1 MRRSIRLAQTTAL
14 AAVLALSGSGAA
26 KPLGAQESQIRT
38 FPAQQGSRV
47 EVSVTSSDIRVSVWQ
62 AAEIQVL
69 VVGADPQHFSLQQSG
84 AVVRVQDNRRWGWRD
99 ARLEIRVPSRIDLD
113 LQTRSGEIEVGG
125 DVIGNV
131 SIRTSAGDIR
141 VGGIQ
146 GRLYAA
152 TSGGDIEMGHLKG
165 NGDVKT
171 SGGDIDGRD
180 IEGDFEAK
188 TSGGRIRLG
197 DVSGS
202 LEAKTSGGGIEV
214 GAVGADADLKTSGGD
229 VEVRSVAERASLRTS
244 GGDIDL
250 SGSAGPTIARTSGGD
265 IELNRIQAPSEVRTA
280 GGDIEVGLVIEGN
293 PGGESRITTRG
304 GEIVL
309 RLQEG
314 ARATI
319 EARIEVKGRWERHQD
334 EYKIA
339 SDFEAVSKQRD
350 PKSGEVRARFEING
364 GGHRIVLETS
374 DGDITIRRG
383 RL

>member
-1 MRRSIRLAQTTAL
+1 MRRSIRLALTTVL
-14 AAVLALSGSGAA
+14 ASVLALGSAA
-26 KPLGAQESQIRT
+26 AAHPLGAQESQIRT
-38 FPAQQGSRV
+38 FPARQGSRV
-47 EVSVTSSDIRVSVWQ
+47 EVSVTSSEVRVTVWK
-62 AAEIQVL
+62 AAEIQVV
-69 VVGADPQHFSLQQSG
+69 VVGADPQHFSVQQTGS
-84 AVVRVQDNRRWGWRD
+84 VVRVQDNRRWGWRD

-113 LQTRSGEIEVGG
+113 LQTRSGEIEVRG

-141 VGGIQ
+141 VGSIE

-171 SGGDIDGRD
+171 SGGDIDCRD
-180 IEGDFEAK
+180 IEGNFEAK
-188 TSGGRIRLG
+188 TSGGHIRLG

-229 VEVRSVAERASLRTS
+229 VEVRSVAGRASLRTS
-244 GGDIDL
+244 GGDIVL
-250 SGSAGPTIARTSGGD
+250 SGSAGPTQARTSGGD
-265 IELNRIQAPSEVRTA
+265 VELNRIQAPSEVRTA
-280 GGDIEVGLVIEGN
+280 GGDIEVGLAIEGN
-293 PGGESRITTRG
+293 PAGESRIATRG

-309 RLQEG
+309 RLEEG
-314 ARATI
+314 TRATI
-319 EARIEVKGRWERHQD
+319 EARIEVKGRWEQHED
-334 EYKIA
+334 DYKID
-339 SDFEAVSKQRD
+339 SDFEAASMQRD

-374 DGDITIRRG
+374 NGDIIIRRG